1 MTSLKVALLNGAKAK
16 SFSIY
21 FLTSELYELTEK
33 IKLLLGRYK
42 ALTHNF
48 STQMWAI

>member
-16 SFSIY
+16 LFSTY

-33 IKLLLGRYK
+33 IELLLGRCK
-42 ALTHNF
+42 ELTQRF
-48 STQMWAI
+48 STQMWGI